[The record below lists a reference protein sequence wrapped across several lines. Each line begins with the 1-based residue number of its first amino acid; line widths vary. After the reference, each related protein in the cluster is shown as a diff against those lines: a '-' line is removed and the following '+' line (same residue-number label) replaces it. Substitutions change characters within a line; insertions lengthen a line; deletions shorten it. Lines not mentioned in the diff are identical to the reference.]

1 MYPNLRAEM
10 ARWNVS
16 TTDFSSVV
24 GKTERSIR
32 DKISGKG
39 DFTLTE
45 IIAIRDTFFPGQ
57 SIDYLFERLD
67 AIRNSA

>member
-10 ARWNVS
+10 ARHNVS
-16 TTDFSSVV
+16 MSDISRAARKTD
-24 GKTERSIR
+24 RSIR

-45 IIAIRDTFFPGQ
+45 IIAIRDTFFPDR
-57 SIDYLFERLD
+57 SLDYLFIRDEE
-67 AIRNSA
+67 IRNSA

>member
-10 ARWNVS
+10 ARHNVS
-16 TTDFSSVV
+16 MTDISRVAR
-24 GKTERSIR
+24 KTDRSIR

-45 IIAIRDTFFPGQ
+45 IVAIRDTFFPDR
-57 SIDYLFERLD
+57 SLDYLFVRGGEVQ
-67 AIRNSA
+67 NSA